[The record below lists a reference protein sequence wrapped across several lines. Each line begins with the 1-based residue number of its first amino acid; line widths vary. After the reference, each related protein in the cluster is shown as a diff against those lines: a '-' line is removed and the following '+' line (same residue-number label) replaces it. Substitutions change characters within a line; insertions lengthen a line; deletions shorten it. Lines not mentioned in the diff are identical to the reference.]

1 MLNKRTFKL
10 SVGPGTLSSGPGCDD
25 GGGGEGGGGISD
37 GGGGGVWGGGCGEG
51 GGSRRW
57 WRWQG
62 LVWLP
67 RWQKF
72 VEATAF
78 NRRVAW

>member
-1 MLNKRTFKL
+1 MAQAVTMVAAVKAVAALATAAA
-10 SVGPGTLSSGPGCDD
+10 VASG
-25 GGGGEGGGGISD
+25 
-37 GGGGGVWGGGCGEG
+37 GGGCGEG

-72 VEATAF
+72 MKATAF